1 MNSPD
6 LTSEQPMIF
15 TRYLM
20 HNMSNKNTL
29 KVSDGTIVRWDN
41 CNGRGDQ
48 LQMLK
53 FRTCNPTQKSQR
65 CFLHMDP
72 MAALILMHFLIVQC
86 HLLPILFKTL
96 KLNALLEE
104 MKYMLLLPKVFSSKE
119 ILKQGLK
126 IKRSSFS
133 GWIKHNWIE
142 NVSGYKPHLAL
153 QNERLIQ

>member
-1 MNSPD
+1 MNSYSPD

-29 KVSDGTIVRWDN
+29 KVSISTLLRIHQVSTQVMDKGQKHFLSDGTIVRWDN

-65 CFLHMDP
+65 CFLHLDP

-104 MKYMLLLPKVFSSKE
+104 MKYMLFSSM
-119 ILKQGLK
+119 IIYSL
-126 IKRSSFS
+126 
-133 GWIKHNWIE
+133 IE
-142 NVSGYKPHLAL
+142 DISY
-153 QNERLIQ
+153 RW

>member
-29 KVSDGTIVRWDN
+29 KVSISTLLRIHQVSTQVMDKGQKHFLSDGTIVRWDN

-104 MKYMLLLPKVFSSKE
+104 MKYMLFSSM
-119 ILKQGLK
+119 IIYSL
-126 IKRSSFS
+126 
-133 GWIKHNWIE
+133 IE
-142 NVSGYKPHLAL
+142 DISD
-153 QNERLIQ
+153 QW

>member
-1 MNSPD
+1 MNSYSPD

-29 KVSDGTIVRWDN
+29 KVSDGTIVRWDK

-104 MKYMLLLPKVFSSKE
+104 MKYMLFSSM
-119 ILKQGLK
+119 IIYSL
-126 IKRSSFS
+126 
-133 GWIKHNWIE
+133 IE
-142 NVSGYKPHLAL
+142 DISD
-153 QNERLIQ
+153 QW

>member
-1 MNSPD
+1 MNSYSPD

-29 KVSDGTIVRWDN
+29 KVSDGTIVRWDK

-72 MAALILMHFLIVQC
+72 MAVKWECPQTVWHCGRGELKASPNIVVLVFNRRLYIKPKPRSGLSTCPGMLQGKRRW
-86 HLLPILFKTL
+86 LLASLL
-96 KLNALLEE
+96 K
-104 MKYMLLLPKVFSSKE
+104 
-119 ILKQGLK
+119 
-126 IKRSSFS
+126 
-133 GWIKHNWIE
+133 
-142 NVSGYKPHLAL
+142 
-153 QNERLIQ
+153 